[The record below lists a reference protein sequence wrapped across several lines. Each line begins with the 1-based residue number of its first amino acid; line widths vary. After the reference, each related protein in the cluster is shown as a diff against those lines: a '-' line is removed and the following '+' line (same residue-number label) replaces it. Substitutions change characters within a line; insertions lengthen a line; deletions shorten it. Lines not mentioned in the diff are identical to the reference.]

1 MRNNVFEAL
10 EPAENSE
17 LLPVKKKTE
26 VVAMLVAGGIGTF
39 CILLIFSIPTLSIV
53 FSQVFPWQENNSVCD
68 PKKFESV
75 LNSSGVFN
83 MRPVTCTCRE
93 DFPTFLF
100 IEGVLE
106 IITLTLLLVFACCSV
121 MSKDSEDTR
130 GPTQKCKTAICVGC
144 CALLVYVACFIITI
158 MMLESMFSSN
168 RKCGE
173 SLWWYGVFLCV
184 FFGSG
189 SLPLWIN
196 VLGSE

>member
-1 MRNNVFEAL
+1 MRNNIFEAL

-26 VVAMLVAGGIGTF
+26 VILGLVGLGFGTF

-68 PKKFESV
+68 PKKFEPA

-83 MRPVTCTCRE
+83 MQPVRCTCRE

-121 MSKDSEDTR
+121 MSIDSEDTR
-130 GPTQKCKTAICVGC
+130 GSTKKGNTATCVGC

-184 FFGSG
+184 FFGLG
-189 SLPLWIN
+189 SLPLLSS
-196 VLGSE
+196 VLNSE